1 MATTIFT
8 DRTLEERVITWAI
21 VMTWPIYLIGGL
33 YILGAVLG
41 WLLLGIA
48 LLRLYVEG
56 PGCHHRMPLIIGL
69 WIGGML
75 MMEISLLAAHA
86 QWSLGLGQTIKSTIG
101 WAKGWALLALF
112 PLLGAILKFRIS
124 IISRS
129 CCKVAAQ
136 ALIFM
141 LITVVIYATGGPDTL
156 FVSPLKAIGGP
167 GPEYFEVRMF
177 GINSESGLPR
187 WFFFAPWAPAA
198 GLVSCLM
205 LPLCLAEND
214 PRWRILGVSGCFIMV
229 LLCQSRAGLPI
240 FMIIVPMSFILRR
253 SFSPWVLLAVAT
265 FVPLLILVGLPLI
278 ESVLDLYQQ
287 VKESRPGSTRVR
299 ATLAE
304 LALQRWQFE
313 APIWGHGIVERG
325 PKVVEHMPIG
335 SHHTWYGLL
344 YVKGLIGA
352 VALAIPL
359 LCSLLYLWWQAR
371 CSDVATTALTLLI
384 VITLYSF
391 FENVEMLAY
400 LYWPALIWI
409 GYALNPIHTHS
420 SRCAIAVSS

>member
-1 MATTIFT
+1 M
-8 DRTLEERVITWAI
+8 
-21 VMTWPIYLIGGL
+21 
-33 YILGAVLG
+33 
-41 WLLLGIA
+41 
-48 LLRLYVEG
+48 
-56 PGCHHRMPLIIGL
+56 
-69 WIGGML
+69 
-75 MMEISLLAAHA
+75 
-86 QWSLGLGQTIKSTIG
+86 
-101 WAKGWALLALF
+101 
-112 PLLGAILKFRIS
+112 
-124 IISRS
+124 
-129 CCKVAAQ
+129 
-136 ALIFM
+136 
-141 LITVVIYATGGPDTL
+141 
-156 FVSPLKAIGGP
+156 
-167 GPEYFEVRMF
+167 
-177 GINSESGLPR
+177 
-187 WFFFAPWAPAA
+187 
-198 GLVSCLM
+198 
-205 LPLCLAEND
+205 
-214 PRWRILGVSGCFIMV
+214 LGVIGCLIMV

-325 PKVVEHMPIG
+325 PKIVEHMPIG

-359 LCSLLYLWWQAR
+359 LCSLLYLWWQAQ

-420 SRCAIAVSS
+420 SHCAIAVSS